1 MSDLSTPHATRLG
14 FCPSRL
20 IRLPGALLLG
30 ALLLFTGI
38 GPAAAQ
44 TAFEPEFDLDL
55 AVVRADDGADSR
67 LDLYTAVPHA
77 SLRYLARDSGF
88 EGTYTITAEAYR
100 VDAEGRDLG
109 LAQSRLWER
118 RVALDAYEKTQDSQT
133 FDRATQAFDLVP
145 GRYRLEVALED
156 GASRRTFTHE
166 REVEVRDLS
175 GAVALSDVLV
185 LDQYN
190 AAAGTVRPAAAGTIG
205 SDQERFT
212 LFYELYADRARDVEV
227 AYEIRAVL
235 PVEDRRKPMFKEL
248 IGLREAPG
256 PDADVAF
263 AETETLTLSSGRTPA
278 ARTLATER
286 FAAGQYAV
294 TVTLREPG
302 TGAVLGETQRPLF
315 VRWAG
320 LDAQIRDVD
329 AAIAQLRYIA
339 KDRDLSAI
347 RSAATQEERI
357 ERFQAFWDKRDP
369 TPGTRRNERMEEYY
383 FRVSSANERYGRF
396 NFRGWDTDRGEVF
409 IRFGEPDFVET
420 HTFNYAA
427 DPYEVWFYNR
437 IGRRFIFVDEKGFG
451 DYELLVPIWDERTR
465 M

>member
-1 MSDLSTPHATRLG
+1 MSDPSIPRATRRG
-14 FCPSRL
+14 SRPSRL
-20 IRLPGALLLG
+20 TWLLSAVLLLV
-30 ALLLFTGI
+30 AT
-38 GPAAAQ
+38 GPAVAQ

-55 AVVRADDGADSR
+55 TVVRAERGDDSR

-77 SLRYLARDSGF
+77 SLRYLARDDGF

-100 VDAEGRDLG
+100 VGPDGRDLG
-109 LAQSRLWER
+109 LAQSKIWER
-118 RVALDAYEKTQDSQT
+118 RVTLDAYEKTQDDET
-133 FDRATQAFDLVP
+133 FDRATQAFTLVP
-145 GRYRLEVALED
+145 GRYRLEVSLED

-166 REVEVRDLS
+166 RDVDVRDLS
-175 GAVALSDVLV
+175 GAIALSDVLV
-185 LDQYN
+185 LDQYD
-190 AAAGTVRPAAAGTIG
+190 ASAGTVRPAAAGTIG

-227 AYEIRAVL
+227 AYEIREVL
-235 PVEDRRKPMFKEL
+235 PAEDRHRREPMFEERVD
-248 IGLREAPG
+248 LREAPG
-256 PDADVAF
+256 PYTDVVF
-263 AETETLTLSSGRTPA
+263 SESETLALAPGRTPA
-278 ARTLATER
+278 ARTLPTED
-286 FAAGQYAV
+286 FPAGQYAI

-302 TGAVLGETQRPLF
+302 TGTTLGETERPLL

-339 KDRDLSAI
+339 KDRDLNAI
-347 RSAATQEERI
+347 RSAATHDERI
-357 ERFQAFWDKRDP
+357 ARFQAFWDKRDP

-383 FRVSSANERYGRF
+383 FRVSSANERYGRL

-427 DPYEVWFYNR
+427 DPYEVWYYNR
-437 IGRRFIFVDEKGFG
+437 IGRRFIFVDDKGFG
-451 DYELLVPIWDERTR
+451 DYQLLVPIWDERTR